1 MFARIEYMARKSFS
15 AKNGR
20 KLIVFARKSI
30 LVNGSHLKC
39 GMKSSVQRF
48 LVPDQSPPSF
58 GKKDLNT
65 MNFDALGLNCSKVHS
80 FSRKPQ
86 QLQYRKDLSP
96 TDLEKFMVLVDEKSI
111 KHWLR
116 ELLRAKTF

>member
-1 MFARIEYMARKSFS
+1 
-15 AKNGR
+15 
-20 KLIVFARKSI
+20 
-30 LVNGSHLKC
+30 
-39 GMKSSVQRF
+39 
-48 LVPDQSPPSF
+48 
-58 GKKDLNT
+58 